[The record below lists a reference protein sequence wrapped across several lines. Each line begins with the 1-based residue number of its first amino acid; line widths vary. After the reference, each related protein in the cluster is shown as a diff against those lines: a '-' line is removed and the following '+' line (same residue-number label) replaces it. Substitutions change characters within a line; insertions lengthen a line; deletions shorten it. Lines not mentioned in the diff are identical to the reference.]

1 MIFIITIERM
11 NSSNIGNYNSFL
23 FDLFIKEINISNN
36 EIIAFGAKYNNIPC
50 GAILAEVRNN
60 LIKEC
65 YIKSFIV
72 SPIFREKGVG
82 SKLLDVLKNEVI
94 NLKVKKIVF
103 EAITSKENIDLI
115 NDFLIKRGF
124 SEVELLTVVY
134 RFTPELLI
142 KDNKFIRL
150 VTDSTFKLPDK
161 VSILPFYKVKDE
173 LIKKVRE
180 KQGINYPDKLS
191 PFANEFNLKEECTRF
206 AVFDDN
212 EIIGWMTGLKAP
224 GDIIL
229 YRSLFVREDY
239 RKSALGYFIF
249 SECIKNHKK
258 NYMDKKGL
266 CAIALDNDIAIKFVS
281 LYFNNMYDHKKYEFK
296 IEMNL

>member
-1 MIFIITIERM
+1 MIFIITIERL
-11 NSSNIGNYNSFL
+11 NSANVGTYDSLL
-23 FDLFIKEINISNN
+23 FDLFIKEINISST

-50 GAILAEVRNN
+50 GAILAEIRNDN
-60 LIKEC
+60 IKEC
-65 YIKSFIV
+65 YIKSFVV
-72 SPIFREKGVG
+72 SPILREKGVG
-82 SKLLDVLKNEVI
+82 SKLLEGLKNEVT
-94 NLKVKKIVF
+94 NLKVKKVIF
-103 EAITSKENIDLI
+103 EAITSKENIDLL
-115 NDFLIKRGF
+115 NNFLIKRGF
-124 SEVELLTVVY
+124 KEAELLTVVY

-142 KDNKFIRL
+142 KENKFIRL
-150 VTDSTFKLPDK
+150 VTSSTFKLPDK
-161 VSILPFYKVKDE
+161 VSILPFYKVKDD
-173 LIKKVRE
+173 LIKKVKE

-206 AVFDDN
+206 AVFDDK
-212 EIIGWMTGLKAP
+212 EIIAWMTGFKAP

-266 CAIALDNDIAIKFVS
+266 CAIALDNDVAIKFVS
-281 LYFNNMYDHKKYEFK
+281 LYFNNMYDHKKYEFR